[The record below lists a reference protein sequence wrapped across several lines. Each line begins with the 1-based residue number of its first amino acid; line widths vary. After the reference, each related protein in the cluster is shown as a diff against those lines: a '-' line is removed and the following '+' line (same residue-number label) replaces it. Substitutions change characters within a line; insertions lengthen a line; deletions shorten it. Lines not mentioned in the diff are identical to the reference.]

1 MTDLPGEVVVLVG
14 GLGTRLR
21 PVVSDV
27 PKPLALVA
35 GRPFLHWLL
44 EGFSRQ
50 GLRRAVLAVGYRA
63 GMVRDSLGTRFA
75 GLDLAYA
82 EEESPRGTGGAIW
95 AALPLCTGPRVFV
108 ANGDSWIGVAV
119 RDLADSAPEADLVL
133 AVRPVPDRSRY
144 GAVVVE
150 GDRVMGLA
158 EKGESGAGL
167 VNAGLYLM
175 RQDLPARRPMPAAF
189 SLEHEVLA
197 RPAGLDIRAVATE
210 APFLD
215 IGTPEDYAAAQALIP
230 RWASGEGHRGPGGE
244 GVR

>member
-1 MTDLPGEVVVLVG
+1 MTGLPGEVVVLVG

-21 PVVSDV
+21 PVVADV
-27 PKPLALVA
+27 PKPLAPVA
-35 GRPFLHWLL
+35 GRPFLYWLL
-44 EGFSRQ
+44 DGFARQ

-63 GMVRDSLGTRFA
+63 EAIRDTLGTRFA

-82 EEESPRGTGGAIW
+82 EEESPRGTGGAVW

-108 ANGDSWIGVAV
+108 ANGDSWIGVGL
-119 RDLADSAPEADLVL
+119 RDLACAAPEADLVL

-144 GAVVVE
+144 GAVVVD
-150 GDRVMGLA
+150 GDRVVGLT
-158 EKGESGAGL
+158 EKGEGGEGL

-175 RQDLPARRPMPAAF
+175 RRDLPERRPMPASF

-197 RPAGLDIRAVATE
+197 RPAGLDIRAVATD

-230 RWASGEGHRGPGGE
+230 RWAEEGGA
-244 GVR
+244 